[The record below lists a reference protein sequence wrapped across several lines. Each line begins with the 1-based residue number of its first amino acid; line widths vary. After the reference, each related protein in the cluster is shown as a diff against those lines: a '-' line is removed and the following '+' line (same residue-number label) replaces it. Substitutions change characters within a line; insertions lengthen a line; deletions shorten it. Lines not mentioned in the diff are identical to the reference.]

1 MKIAITGKMCSGKS
15 TIANMIIQ
23 YNPNYKK
30 YSFGQ
35 KIKDIAVDLFNM
47 KQKDRSL
54 LIQIGGHMRE
64 IDNDVWVNYLIKN
77 VKNNENCVIDDL
89 RYQNEL
95 DNCLNNDFKIIQLVV
110 SKEEQI
116 KRIKKL
122 YPNNYLDHIK
132 NLNHISEVQTFNFKN
147 TDVLILDTSTMTNE
161 KIKHELFLF
170 LTKN

>member
-1 MKIAITGKMCSGKS
+1 MCSGKS
-15 TIANMIIQ
+15 TIANMIVQ
-23 YNPNYKK
+23 YNSNYKI

-35 KIKDIAVDLFNM
+35 KIKDIAIELFNM

-54 LIQIGGHMRE
+54 LVQIGGHMRE
-64 IDNDVWVNYLIKN
+64 IDNNVWADYLMKTMRN
-77 VKNNENCVIDDL
+77 KENCVIDDL

-95 DNCLNNDFKIIQLVV
+95 DNCLQNGFKIIKLII

-122 YPNNYLDHIK
+122 YPKNFNDHIK
-132 NLNHISEVQTFNFKN
+132 NLNHISEEQIFDFKGQKP
-147 TDVLILDTSTMTNE
+147 DLILDTSKMSNQE
-161 KIKHELFLF
+161 IKHELYLF